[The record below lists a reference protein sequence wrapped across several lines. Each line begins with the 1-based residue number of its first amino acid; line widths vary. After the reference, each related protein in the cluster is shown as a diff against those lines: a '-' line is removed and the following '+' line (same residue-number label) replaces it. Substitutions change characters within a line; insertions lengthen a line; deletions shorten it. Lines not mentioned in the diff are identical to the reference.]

1 MYIYY
6 LLKLTMFHTDN
17 RKLLPGID
25 SQEFLPPISP
35 WTSLTGIFLVGTVC
49 SAIAL
54 SFWVKYNVIV
64 KAAGT
69 VRPTGDVR
77 VVQADMEG
85 TVKNIFVREN
95 QNVKKGDAIA
105 MLDDEQLRIKKSQ
118 LQGNIQQAML
128 QLIQIN
134 AQIRTLDTQMKAEST
149 VIERSVSAATADL
162 ERNQRE
168 YQERISTTNN
178 QFLAAQ
184 ADLQK
189 ANLDLLKANA
199 DLEFAVV
206 DRDRYE
212 QLSQNGAIGKREF
225 EQKKLIVVQTKSI
238 LEAQK
243 KSIEIAKAK
252 VASAKVALNPSKAT
266 VAIALGKIAQE
277 KARGE
282 STIATLNKE
291 KQALIQRTVEM
302 HNQIN
307 QSNKDLQQLKTL
319 FKSSM
324 IRATSDGIILKL
336 NLRNSGQVVQKSDSI
351 AEIVPDNAP
360 LLIKAA
366 IPTTEIKKVAIGE
379 KVQLRVDACPYPDYG
394 TLKGVVNAISPD
406 AFAPQTNNAGVATP
420 TTASYFEVTIKP
432 ESRSF
437 GNSDRQCTIQAGMD
451 AKADII
457 SKEETAL
464 QFIMRKTR
472 LTTDL

>member
-1 MYIYY
+1 
-6 LLKLTMFHTDN
+6 MFHNHDK
-17 RKLLPGID
+17 KLLPGID
-25 SQEFLPPISP
+25 GQEFLPPISP
-35 WTSLTGIFLVGTVC
+35 WTSLTGIFMVGTVC

-69 VRPTGDVR
+69 VRPTGDIR
-77 VVQADMEG
+77 VVQSDMEG
-85 TVKNIFVREN
+85 SVKNIFVREN

-105 MLDDEQLRIKKSQ
+105 ILDDEQLRIKKSQ
-118 LQGNIQQAML
+118 LQGNIQQGML

-134 AQIRTLDTQMKAEST
+134 AQIRTLDTQIKAEST

-168 YQERISTTNN
+168 YQERTITTNN
-178 QFLAAQ
+178 ELLAAQ

-189 ANLDLLKANA
+189 ANLDLQKAKA
-199 DLEFAVV
+199 DLEFAAV
-206 DRDRYE
+206 DRDRYQ
-212 QLSQNGAIGKREF
+212 QLSQLGAIGKREF
-225 EQKKLIVVQTKSI
+225 EQKKLIVVQTQSI
-238 LEAQK
+238 YEAEK

-252 VASAKVALNPSKAT
+252 VASAKIALNPSKAT

-291 KQALIQRTVEM
+291 KQALIQRQAEM
-302 HNQIN
+302 QNQIN
-307 QSNKDLQQLKTL
+307 QSNKELQQLKSL
-319 FKSSM
+319 FKNST
-324 IRATSDGIILKL
+324 IRATSDGILLKL
-336 NLRNSGQVVQKSDSI
+336 NLRNPGQVVAKSESI

-366 IPTTEIKKVAIGE
+366 IPTTEIKKVAIGQ

-394 TLKGVVNAISPD
+394 TLKGAVNAISPD
-406 AFAPQTNNAGVATP
+406 AIAPQTNNTGAATS
-420 TTASYFEVTIKP
+420 TAASYFEVTIKP

-437 GNSDRQCTIQAGMD
+437 GNSSSQCLIQAGMD

-464 QFIMRKTR
+464 QFILRKTR

>member
-1 MYIYY
+1 
-6 LLKLTMFHTDN
+6 MFHTHEK
-17 RKLLPGID
+17 KLLPGID

-77 VVQADMEG
+77 VVQSDMEG
-85 TVKNIFVREN
+85 TVKNIFVKEN

-105 MLDDEQLRIKKSQ
+105 ILDDEQLRIKKSQ
-118 LQGNIQQAML
+118 LQGNIQQGML

-134 AQIRTLDTQMKAEST
+134 AQIRTLDTQIKAEST

-168 YQERISTTNN
+168 YQERTSTTNN
-178 QFLAAQ
+178 ELLAAQ

-189 ANLDLLKANA
+189 ANLDLQKAKA
-199 DLEFAVV
+199 DLEFAAV

-212 QLSQNGAIGKREF
+212 ELSRNGAIGKREF

-238 LEAQK
+238 LETEK

-282 STIATLNKE
+282 STIATLNK
-291 KQALIQRTVEM
+291 
-302 HNQIN
+302 
-307 QSNKDLQQLKTL
+307 
-319 FKSSM
+319 
-324 IRATSDGIILKL
+324 
-336 NLRNSGQVVQKSDSI
+336 
-351 AEIVPDNAP
+351 
-360 LLIKAA
+360 
-366 IPTTEIKKVAIGE
+366 
-379 KVQLRVDACPYPDYG
+379 
-394 TLKGVVNAISPD
+394 
-406 AFAPQTNNAGVATP
+406 
-420 TTASYFEVTIKP
+420 
-432 ESRSF
+432 
-437 GNSDRQCTIQAGMD
+437 
-451 AKADII
+451 
-457 SKEETAL
+457 
-464 QFIMRKTR
+464 
-472 LTTDL
+472 

>member
-1 MYIYY
+1 
-6 LLKLTMFHTDN
+6 MFHAEN
-17 RKLLPGID
+17 RKLLPGIG

-54 SFWVKYNVIV
+54 SSWVKYNVIV

-77 VVQADMEG
+77 LVQSDMEG
-85 TVKNIFVREN
+85 TVKNIFVKEN
-95 QNVKKGDAIA
+95 QHVKKDDAIA
-105 MLDDEQLRIKKSQ
+105 ILDDEQLSIKKSQ
-118 LQGNIQQAML
+118 LQGNIQQGML

-134 AQIRTLDTQMKAEST
+134 AQMRTLDTQIKAEST

-168 YQERISTTNN
+168 YQERTSTTNN
-178 QFLAAQ
+178 ELLAAQ
-184 ADLQK
+184 ADLEK
-189 ANLDLLKANA
+189 ANLDLQKAKA
-199 DLEFAVV
+199 DLDFAAV

-212 QLSQNGAIGKREF
+212 ELSQNGAIGKREF
-225 EQKKLIVVQTKSI
+225 EQKKLIVIQTKSI
-238 LEAQK
+238 LETQK

-252 VASAKVALNPSKAT
+252 VASAKVALNPSKAA

-291 KQALIQRTVEM
+291 KQALIQRQVEM
-302 HNQIN
+302 QNQIN
-307 QSNKDLQQLKTL
+307 QSNKELQQLKSL
-319 FKSSM
+319 FKNST

-336 NLRNSGQVVQKSDSI
+336 NLRNPGQVVAKSESI

-366 IPTTEIKKVAIGE
+366 IPTTEIKKVAIGQ

-394 TLKGVVNAISPD
+394 TLKGAVKAISPD
-406 AFAPQTNNAGVATP
+406 VIAPQTNNTGAATA
-420 TTASYFEVTIKP
+420 TAASYFEVTIKP

-437 GNSDRQCTIQAGMD
+437 GNSDRQCLIQAGMD

-464 QFIMRKTR
+464 QFIMRRTR

>member
-1 MYIYY
+1 
-6 LLKLTMFHTDN
+6 MFRTHDK
-17 RKLLPGID
+17 KLLPGID

-35 WTSLTGIFLVGTVC
+35 WTTLTGIFLVGTVC

-54 SFWVKYNVIV
+54 SSWVKYNVIV
-64 KAAGT
+64 KAAGS

-77 VVQADMEG
+77 LVQADMEG
-85 TVKNIFVREN
+85 TVKNILVKEN

-118 LQGNIQQAML
+118 LQGNIQQGML

-134 AQIRTLDTQMKAEST
+134 AQIRTLDTQIKAEST

-178 QFLAAQ
+178 EFLAAQ

-189 ANLDLLKANA
+189 ANLDLQKAKA
-199 DLEFAVV
+199 DLEFAAV
-206 DRDRYE
+206 DRDRYQ
-212 QLSQNGAIGKREF
+212 QLSQVGAIGKREF
-225 EQKKLIVVQTKSI
+225 EQKKLIVVQTQSI
-238 LEAQK
+238 YEAEK

-252 VASAKVALNPSKAT
+252 VASAKIALNPSKAT

-291 KQALIQRTVEM
+291 KQALIQRQAEM
-302 HNQIN
+302 QNQIN
-307 QSNKDLQQLKTL
+307 QSNKELQQLKSL
-319 FKSSM
+319 FKNST

-336 NLRNSGQVVQKSDSI
+336 NLRNSGQVVAKSESI

-366 IPTTEIKKVAIGE
+366 IPTTEIKKVAIGQ

-394 TLKGVVNAISPD
+394 TLKGAVNAISPD
-406 AFAPQTNNAGVATP
+406 AIAPQTNNTGAATP
-420 TTASYFEVTIKP
+420 TAASYFEVTVKP

-437 GNSDRQCTIQAGMD
+437 GNSDRQCLIQAGMD

-464 QFIMRKTR
+464 QFILRKTR

>member
-1 MYIYY
+1 
-6 LLKLTMFHTDN
+6 MFHTDN

-25 SQEFLPPISP
+25 SHEFLPPISR

-64 KAAGT
+64 KANGT

-77 VVQADMEG
+77 VVQTDMEG
-85 TVKNIFVREN
+85 TIKNIFVKEN

-118 LQGNIQQAML
+118 QQDNIQQGML

-162 ERNQRE
+162 ERNERE
-168 YQERISTTNN
+168 YQERTSTTNN
-178 QFLAAQ
+178 EFLAAQ
-184 ADLQK
+184 ADFQK

-199 DLEFAVV
+199 DLEFAEV

-238 LEAQK
+238 LEAEK

-307 QSNKDLQQLKTL
+307 QSNKELQQLKTL
-319 FKSSM
+319 FKSST
-324 IRATSDGIILKL
+324 IRATSDGILLKL

-406 AFAPQTNNAGVATP
+406 AFAPQTNNISAATP
-420 TTASYFEVTIKP
+420 TAASYFEVTIKP

-437 GNSDRQCTIQAGMD
+437 GNSSNQCLIQAGMD
-451 AKADII
+451 VKADII

-464 QFIMRKTR
+464 QFILRKTR